1 MPDTETTEAPPTAAP
16 KSETTNHLYLVDGSS
31 YIFRAYH
38 RLPPLTNR
46 HGQPAGAVY
55 GYTTMLW
62 KLAGD
67 LSRADG
73 PTHMAVILDA
83 SEHTHRNEM
92 YDQYKAH
99 RPPPP
104 EDLVPQFPLIRTATR
119 AFSIPCIEEEGLEA
133 DDIIAC
139 YVTAAVKAGWKVTIV
154 SSDKD
159 LMQLIDEDAGI
170 DMLDTMNDRRI
181 GRNEVLE
188 KFGVPPEKV
197 GDVLALMGDSVDNV
211 PGVPG
216 IGPKTASQLIQQFG
230 DLETVLGST
239 DAITKPKLKQSLI
252 DHADNAR
259 LSRELV
265 RLVCE
270 HPLPEPLEALE
281 LKGIPMEPL
290 QEFLADQGFK
300 TLLNRLISAGSATA
314 PTGRSSSGG
323 GINDV
328 MRAMEP
334 RSKGPAPAEQ
344 IEVDRSKYE
353 TVTDEASLDGWIAEA
368 RSQGFVAVDTETDC
382 IDCIVAKLAGVSLA
396 TAPNRACYIPVG
408 HSGADLYSDAPN
420 QLSETLVLQKL
431 KPLLE
436 DAAVLKVGHNLKY
449 DWVMFDKAGVNMAPI
464 DDTMVMSFDLDAG
477 RSFGHGLEELAKLHF
492 DHECIPFKQ
501 VCGTGQKQI
510 TFDKVPLPQATE
522 YAAEDADIALRLW
535 LRLKPRI
542 AEENAARV
550 YGRVDKPLV
559 PVLARMEQRGI
570 KVDRDYL
577 ARLSSE
583 FGHDIQA
590 LEEKI
595 YEAACGPFTIGS
607 PQQLGEVLYGRLG
620 LQGGRKGKSGQY
632 STDVNELERLAGE
645 GIECAR
651 LVLDWRQLTKL
662 KSTYTDALQA
672 VINPET
678 GRVHTSFS
686 LTGAQ
691 TGRLSSNDPN
701 LQNIPIRTEVG
712 RKIRDA
718 FVASPGHK
726 LLSADYSQIEL
737 RLAAHMADV
746 PSLKA
751 AFRDGVDIHNLTAEE
766 LFGRVDR
773 DTRNQAKTIN
783 FAILYGSS
791 AWGIAGRLGVPK
803 DEGKAII
810 DRYFERFP
818 GIRAF
823 IHSTLAGAR
832 ERGFTQTLF
841 GRKTHFEPN
850 IRSPNPSIRAGAER
864 AAINAPIQ
872 GTSADLIKRAMARM
886 DGALAQA
893 GFKDVKMLLQV
904 HDELVFEVP
913 DGKEEAASEII
924 KRVMSTA
931 AEPALQLDVPLDVE
945 VGWGAHWGEA
955 H

>member
-1 MPDTETTEAPPTAAP
+1 MSETETTEAPAAAAAP
-16 KSETTNHLYLVDGSS
+16 AQATPHLYLVDGSS

-46 HGQPAGAVY
+46 HGTPAGAVY

-104 EDLVPQFPLIRTATR
+104 EDLVPQFPLIRVATR
-119 AFSIPCIEEEGLEA
+119 AFSIPCIEEAGLEA

-139 YVTAAVKAGWKVTIV
+139 YVTAAKAAGWKVTIV

-181 GRNEVLE
+181 GRTEVLE

-230 DLETVLGST
+230 SLEAVLENAESI
-239 DAITKPKLKQSLI
+239 AKPKLKQNLI
-252 DHADNAR
+252 ENAGDAR

-265 RLVCE
+265 RLVCDS
-270 HPLPEPLEALE
+270 PLPEPLDALE
-281 LKGIPMEPL
+281 LKKIPEQPL
-290 QEFLADQGFK
+290 REFLEDQGFK
-300 TLLNRLISAGSATA
+300 ALLNRLNSGGSLA

-323 GINDV
+323 GINATMTSLDKKPV
-328 MRAMEP
+328 AP
-334 RSKGPAPAEQ
+334 PAAER
-344 IEVDRSKYE
+344 IEIDRSKYE
-353 TVTDEASLDGWIAEA
+353 TVTDEATLDRWIAEA
-368 RSQGFVAVDTETDC
+368 TAQGFVALDTETDC
-382 IDCIVAKLAGVSLA
+382 IDCIIAKLAGISLA
-396 TAPNRACYIPVG
+396 TAPNKACYIPVG
-408 HSGADLYSDAPN
+408 HSGGDLYSDAPN
-420 QLSETLVLQKL
+420 QLPQELVLQKL

-436 DAAVLKVGHNLKY
+436 DPSVLKVGHNFKY
-449 DWVMFDKAGVNMAPI
+449 DWVMFHKAGIDVAPV
-464 DDTMVMSFDLDAG
+464 DDTMVISFDLDAG

-501 VCGTGQKQI
+501 LCGTGQKQI
-510 TFDKVPLPQATE
+510 TFDKVPLGPATE
-522 YAAEDADIALRLW
+522 YAGEDADICLRLW
-535 LRLKPRI
+535 LRLKPRL
-542 AEENAARV
+542 AQENVTRV
-550 YGRVDKPLV
+550 YERVDKPLV
-559 PVLARMEQRGI
+559 SVIGRMERRGI
-570 KVDRDYL
+570 RVDRDYL

-583 FGHDIQA
+583 FSRDIQA

-607 PQQLGEVLYGRLG
+607 PQQLGDVLYGRLG
-620 LQGGRKGKSGQY
+620 LKGGRKGKSGHY
-632 STDVNELERLAGE
+632 STDVNELERLAAE
-645 GIECAR
+645 GVDCAR
-651 LVLDWRQLTKL
+651 LVLEWRQLTKL
-662 KSTYTDALQA
+662 RSTYTDALQA
-672 VINPET
+672 QINAET

-701 LQNIPIRTEVG
+701 LQNIPIRTEIG

-718 FVASPGHK
+718 FVADPGHV

-746 PSLKA
+746 PQLNE
-751 AFRDGVDIHNLTAEE
+751 AFRAGEDIHSITAQE

-791 AWGIAGRLGVPK
+791 AWGIAGRLGLPK

-823 IHSTLAGAR
+823 MHSTLAFAR
-832 ERGFTQTLF
+832 EHGFTRTLF

-850 IRSPNPSIRAGAER
+850 IRSPNPSIRGGAER

-886 DGALAQA
+886 DGALAEA
-893 GFKDVKMLLQV
+893 GLDHVKMLLQV

-913 DGKEEAASEII
+913 EGQQERAAEVI
-924 KRVMSTA
+924 KRVMATA
-931 AEPALQLDVPLDVE
+931 AEPALKLDVPLDVE
-945 VGWGAHWGEA
+945 VGWGAHWGAA

>member
-1 MPDTETTEAPPTAAP
+1 MPDAHSTDAQSQATP
-16 KSETTNHLYLVDGSS
+16 HLYLVDGSS

-83 SEHTHRNEM
+83 SESTHRNVM

-104 EDLVPQFPLIRTATR
+104 DDLVSQFPLIRVATR
-119 AFSIPCIEEEGLEA
+119 AFSIPCLEEEGLEA

-139 YVTAAVKAGWKVTIV
+139 YVTAARTAGWRVTIV

-159 LMQLIDEDAGI
+159 LMQLVEDGHV

-181 GRNEVLE
+181 DEAYVGE
-188 KFGVPPEKV
+188 KFGVGPGKV

-216 IGPKTASQLIQQFG
+216 IGAKTATQLIQQFG
-230 DLETVLGST
+230 DLETVLAST
-239 DAITKPKLKQSLI
+239 DQITKPKLKQSLI
-252 DHADNAR
+252 DHAADAR

-265 RLVCE
+265 RLVCDAN
-270 HPLPEPLEALE
+270 LPEPLERLA
-281 LKGIPMEPL
+281 LKGIPPEPL
-290 QEFLADQGFK
+290 REFLAEQGFR
-300 TLLNRLISAGSATA
+300 TLLTRLEAGGSV
-314 PTGRSSSGG
+314 PPGRSSSGG
-323 GINDV
+323 GINATMTSLDT
-328 MRAMEP
+328 
-334 RSKGPAPAEQ
+334 KPAAPPGAEQ
-344 IEVDRSKYE
+344 IDVDRSKYE
-353 TVTDEASLDGWIAEA
+353 TVTDEAALDRWIAEA
-368 RSQGFVAVDTETDC
+368 TAQGYVALDTETDC
-382 IDCIVAKLAGVSLA
+382 IDCIIARLAGISMS

-408 HSGADLYSDAPN
+408 HSGADLYSDAPS
-420 QLSETLVLQKL
+420 QLPLQLVLNRL

-436 DAAVLKVGHNLKY
+436 DPAITKIGHNFKY
-449 DWVMFDKAGVNMAPI
+449 DWVMFDKLGIDVAPI
-464 DDTMVMSFDLDAG
+464 DDTMVMSFALDAG
-477 RSFGHGLEELAKLHF
+477 RSFGHGLDELAKIHF
-492 DHECIPFKQ
+492 EHECITFKQ
-501 VCGTGQKQI
+501 LCGSGAKQI
-510 TFDKVPLPQATE
+510 TFDKVPLGPATE

-535 LRLKPRI
+535 LRLKPRL
-542 AEENAARV
+542 AQENVARV
-550 YGRVDKPLV
+550 YDRVDRPLV
-559 PVLARMEQRGI
+559 PVLGRMERRGI

-577 ARLSSE
+577 AGLSKTFAE
-583 FGHDIQA
+583 ETA
-590 LEEKI
+590 KLEDRI
-595 YEAACGPFTIGS
+595 YEASCGPFTIGS

-620 LQGGRKGKSGQY
+620 LKGGRKGKSGQY

-645 GIECAR
+645 GVECAT
-651 LVLDWRQLTKL
+651 LVLEWRQLTKL
-662 KSTYTDALQA
+662 KNTYTDALQA
-672 VINPET
+672 QINPET
-678 GRVHTSFS
+678 GRVHTSYS
-686 LTGAQ
+686 MTGAQ

-701 LQNIPIRTEVG
+701 LQNIPIRTEIG

-718 FVASPGHK
+718 FVAEPGYK

-746 PSLKA
+746 PQLKE
-751 AFRDGVDIHNLTAEE
+751 AFRDGVDIHSLTAEE

-791 AWGIAGRLGVPK
+791 AWGIAGRLGLPK

-810 DRYFERFP
+810 DRYYERFP

-823 IHSTLAGAR
+823 THSTLEFAR
-832 ERGFTQTLF
+832 QHGFTTTLF

-864 AAINAPIQ
+864 AAVNAPIQ

-886 DGALAQA
+886 DDALAAA
-893 GFKDVKMLLQV
+893 GLDGVRMLLQV

-913 DGKEEAASEII
+913 DGREEEAAAVI
-924 KRVMSTA
+924 KQVMAEA
-931 AEPALQLDVPLDVE
+931 AEPAMTLDVPLDVE
-945 VGWGAHWGEA
+945 VGWGEHWGAA

>member
-1 MPDTETTEAPPTAAP
+1 MPDASTPPTR
-16 KSETTNHLYLVDGSS
+16 SHLYLVDGSS

-62 KLAGD
+62 KLADG
-67 LSRADG
+67 LNRADG

-92 YDQYKAH
+92 YDLYKAH

-119 AFSIPCIEEEGLEA
+119 AFSIPCIERAGLEA

-139 YVTAAVKAGWKVTIV
+139 YVTAAKSAGWRVTIV

-159 LMQLIDEDAGI
+159 LMQLIDEDAEI

-181 GRNEVLE
+181 GRDEVLE

-216 IGPKTASQLIQQFG
+216 IGPKTASQLIQTFG
-230 DLETVLGST
+230 DLESVLAST
-239 DAITKPKLKQSLI
+239 DQITKPKLKQSLI
-252 DHADNAR
+252 DHAGNAR

-265 RLVCE
+265 RLVCDAD
-270 HPLPEPLEALE
+270 LPEPLEALS
-281 LKGIPMEPL
+281 LKGIPPEPL
-290 QEFLADQGFK
+290 KEFLEDQGFK
-300 TLLNRLISAGSATA
+300 SLLNRLVGGAGGAQQSGATV
-314 PTGRSSSGG
+314 RH
-323 GINDV
+323 DV
-328 MRAMEP
+328 MAALEP
-334 RSKGPAPAEQ
+334 KQQGPAPAEQ

-353 TVTDEASLDGWIAEA
+353 TVTDEAALDRWIAEA
-368 RSQGFVAVDTETDC
+368 KGQGYVALDTETDC
-382 IDCIVAKLAGVSLA
+382 IDCIIARLAGISLA

-408 HSGADLYSDAPN
+408 HTGGDLLTDVPL
-420 QLSETLVLQKL
+420 QLSPELVLAKL

-436 DAAVLKVGHNLKY
+436 DPTVLKIGHNFKY
-449 DWVMFDKAGVNMAPI
+449 DWVMFDRANICVAPV

-477 RSFGHGLEELAKLHF
+477 RSFGHGLDELAKLHF
-492 DHECIPFKQ
+492 EHECIPFKQ
-501 VCGTGQKQI
+501 LCGSGSKQI
-510 TFDKVPLPQATE
+510 TFDRVTLDAATA
-522 YAAEDADIALRLW
+522 YAGEDADITLRLW
-535 LRLKPRI
+535 LRLKPRL
-542 AEENAARV
+542 ATENVARV
-550 YGRVDKPLV
+550 YERVDKPLV
-559 PVLARMEQRGI
+559 PVISRMERRGI

-577 ARLSSE
+577 ARLSAE
-583 FGHDIQA
+583 FGRDILT

-607 PQQLGEVLYGRLG
+607 PQQLGQVLYDRLG
-620 LQGGRKGKSGQY
+620 LKGGRKGKSGQY
-632 STDVNELERLAGE
+632 STDVNELERLAAE
-645 GIECAR
+645 GVTCAS
-651 LVLDWRQLTKL
+651 LVLEWRQLTKL

-672 VINPET
+672 QINAQT

-701 LQNIPIRTEVG
+701 LQNIPIRTEIG

-718 FVASPGHK
+718 FVADPGHVI
-726 LLSADYSQIEL
+726 LSADYSQIEL

-746 PSLKA
+746 PQLKD
-751 AFRDGVDIHNLTAEE
+751 AFRDGADIHSLTAEE
-766 LFGRVDR
+766 LFGTIDR
-773 DTRNQAKTIN
+773 DTRNKAKTVN
-783 FAILYGSS
+783 FAILYGISS
-791 AWGIAGRLGVPK
+791 WGLAGRLGVSK
-803 DEGKAII
+803 EEGKAII

-818 GIRAF
+818 GIRAY
-823 IHSTLAGAR
+823 IHGTLAFAR
-832 ERGFTQTLF
+832 EQGFTRTLF

-850 IRSPNPSIRAGAER
+850 IRSPNPSIRGGAER

-886 DGALAQA
+886 DNALAQA
-893 GFKDVKMLLQV
+893 GLNDVKMLLQV

-913 DGKEEAASEII
+913 NGREEEAAEVI
-924 KRVMSTA
+924 KRVMAHA
-931 AEPALQLDVPLDVE
+931 AEPAMKLDVPLDVE
-945 VGWGAHWGEA
+945 VGWGPNWGEA

>member
-1 MPDTETTEAPPTAAP
+1 MSDTETADAPAPVTEKTA
-16 KSETTNHLYLVDGSS
+16 TTPHLYLVDGSG

-46 HGQPAGAVY
+46 HGTPAGAVY

-67 LSRADG
+67 LTRADG

-104 EDLVPQFPLIRTATR
+104 EDLVPQFPLIRVATR
-119 AFSIPCIEEEGLEA
+119 AFSIPCIETAGLEA

-139 YVTAAVKAGWKVTIV
+139 YVTEAKKAGWKVTIV

-159 LMQLIDEDAGI
+159 LMQLVEDGQV

-181 GRNEVLE
+181 DEAAVIE
-188 KFGVPPEKV
+188 KFGVGPEKV

-216 IGPKTASQLIQQFG
+216 VGPKTATQLIQAFG
-230 DLETVLGST
+230 DLESVLAST
-239 DAITKPKLKQSLI
+239 DQITKPKLKQSLI
-252 DHADNAR
+252 DFADDAR

-270 HPLPEPLEALE
+270 APLPEPLEALE
-281 LKGIPMEPL
+281 LKGIPTEPL
-290 QEFLADQGFK
+290 QAFLEDQGFK
-300 TLLNRLISAGSATA
+300 TLLNRLLSGGALA

-323 GINDV
+323 GINATMTSLDRKPASV
-328 MRAMEP
+328 
-334 RSKGPAPAEQ
+334 PAPAERQ
-344 IEVDRSKYE
+344 QVDRSKYE
-353 TVTDEASLDGWIAEA
+353 TVTDEAALDRWIAEA
-368 RSQGFVAVDTETDC
+368 TAQGYVAIDTETDC
-382 IDCIVAKLAGVSLA
+382 IDCIIARLAGVSLA

-408 HSGADLYSDAPN
+408 HSGADLYSDAPS
-420 QLSETLVLQKL
+420 QLPMQLVLDKL

-436 DAAVLKVGHNLKY
+436 DPAVLKIGHNFKY
-449 DWVMFDKAGVNMAPI
+449 DWVMFDKLGIHVAPV

-477 RSFGHGLEELAKLHF
+477 RSFGHGLDELAKLHF
-492 DHECIPFKQ
+492 EHETIPYKQ
-501 VCGTGQKQI
+501 LCGSGSKQI
-510 TFDKVPLPQATE
+510 TFDKVPLGPATE
-522 YAAEDADIALRLW
+522 YAGEDSDIVLRLW
-535 LRLKPRI
+535 LRLKPRL
-542 AEENAARV
+542 AQENVTRV
-550 YGRVDKPLV
+550 YDRIDKPLV
-559 PVLARMEQRGI
+559 PVLARMERRGI

-577 ARLSSE
+577 AKLSREFAEETARLE
-583 FGHDIQA
+583 QR
-590 LEEKI
+590 I

-620 LQGGRKGKSGQY
+620 LKGGRKGKSGQY
-632 STDVNELERLAGE
+632 STDVTELERLAAE
-645 GIECAR
+645 GVECAT
-651 LVLDWRQLTKL
+651 LVLEWRQLTKL

-672 VINPET
+672 QINPET

-701 LQNIPIRTEVG
+701 LQNIPIRTEIG

-718 FVASPGHK
+718 FVAEPGYK

-746 PSLKA
+746 PQLKD
-751 AFRDGVDIHNLTAEE
+751 AFRQGVDIHSLTAEE

-791 AWGIAGRLGVPK
+791 AWGIAGRLGLPK

-810 DRYFERFP
+810 DRYYERFP

-823 IHSTLAGAR
+823 THSTLAFAR
-832 ERGFTQTLF
+832 EHGFTKTLF

-850 IRSPNPSIRAGAER
+850 IRSPNPSIRGGAER

-872 GTSADLIKRAMARM
+872 GSSADLIKRAMARM
-886 DGALAQA
+886 DEALADA
-893 GFKDVKMLLQV
+893 GLDGVRMLLQV

-913 DGKEEAASEII
+913 DGREEEAAVVI
-924 KRVMSTA
+924 KQVMSRA
-931 AEPALQLDVPLDVE
+931 AEPALTLDVPLDVE
-945 VGWGAHWGEA
+945 VGWGEHWGAA